1 MPQGPQ
7 VFESS
12 AGSGVPRIEASEDR
26 MRHKIKP
33 VPEKNDQVLSAL
45 SQIPI
50 FDSLK
55 GDECRT
61 LVQHM
66 GYFKAAAGDLLFEEG
81 DDGDHVCF
89 VVSGSLEVLK
99 DVDEEKHV
107 TIATLKKGRSFG
119 EMAII
124 DKLKRSATVK
134 AQEDTNVLVMSRE
147 QLDDILTRYPALGI
161 KILKGIAMML
171 SQNLRKTATRLADY
185 MLPLG

>member
-1 MPQGPQ
+1 MK
-7 VFESS
+7 
-12 AGSGVPRIEASEDR
+12 
-26 MRHKIKP
+26 HKIKP
-33 VPEKNDQVLSAL
+33 VPDKNDQVLSAI

-61 LVQHM
+61 LIQHM

-81 DDGDHVCF
+81 EDGDHVCF
-89 VVSGSLEVLK
+89 VVSGGLEVLK
-99 DVDEEKHV
+99 NVGEEENV

-119 EMAII
+119 EMAMV
-124 DKLKRSATVK
+124 DKLKRSATVR
-134 AQEDTNVLVMSRE
+134 AQVDTNVLVMSRE
-147 QLDDILTRYPALGI
+147 QFEDILTTHPKMGI
-161 KILKGIAMML
+161 KILKGLSMML

>member
-1 MPQGPQ
+1 
-7 VFESS
+7 
-12 AGSGVPRIEASEDR
+12 

-33 VPEKNDQVLSAL
+33 VPETNDQVLSAI

-55 GDECRT
+55 GDECRI

-81 DDGDHVCF
+81 EDGDYVCF
-89 VVSGSLEVLK
+89 VVSGRLEVLK
-99 DVDEEKHV
+99 NVGEEKQV
-107 TIATLKKGRSFG
+107 TLATLKKGRSFG

-134 AQEDTNVLVMSRE
+134 AQVETNVLVISC
-147 QLDDILTRYPALGI
+147 QQFDDLLTTHPAMGI
-161 KILKGIAMML
+161 KVLKGLAMML

-185 MLPLG
+185 MLPLS